1 MYNEDL
7 AYMETPIS
15 DLLKLNTES
24 LTIIKAEYE
33 RLMERDEY
41 IIISA
46 KAKLQRTEPLSEE
59 FEEVVK
65 ILEDA
70 EADLDRRMKDHMLFD
85 LELRKREYGNY

>member
-1 MYNEDL
+1 MYDEDL
-7 AYMETPIS
+7 AYMEMPIS
-15 DLLKLNTES
+15 DLLKLTTES
-24 LTIIKAEYE
+24 LTIIKAEVE
-33 RLMERDEY
+33 RLCERDEC

-70 EADLDRRMKDHMLFD
+70 KADLDRRMKDCMFFD
-85 LELRKREYGNY
+85 LELRKRECGN

>member
-1 MYNEDL
+1 MYNEDH
-7 AYMETPIS
+7 AYMEKPIS
-15 DLLKLNTES
+15 GLLKLTTES
-24 LTIIKAEYE
+24 LTIIKAECE
-33 RLMERDEY
+33 RLMKRDEY

-70 EADLDRRMKDHMLFD
+70 KADLDRRMKDHMFFD
-85 LELRKREYGNY
+85 LELRKRECGN